1 MQSFTAKFEHHQRW
15 QKLRDGGST
24 SHSSDHPATRYSAGE
39 LTELLVLG
47 QSWIW
52 ETDAEHRLIYIS
64 EEMETLTGIRVK
76 NCLSRIRH
84 RLFVEPAGTSP
95 ALQAHLDDLENQRP
109 FHDFIFRPSG
119 KAQNQMRV
127 SSSGTPRFDKDGRFM
142 GYIGISHALSDA
154 AFAYCGPVAA
164 SDQSRHPEPV
174 MRKILYSEMPPS
186 APLPDALRTK
196 RILIIDADQDRR
208 DSLLAPLKQRGF
220 DAAAVENAQTALM
233 LAGALHQKGQPI
245 DLVIIS
251 CALLRQD
258 CLNIAGV
265 IDENWPGKPP
275 IKLLLSPDNFPA
287 HHAQAWPLNPS
298 ELYHQVAGALQ
309 ADSHDHE
316 TAVSS
321 QQQAANAALP
331 RIDVLIAEDNPVN
344 QLVMMQ
350 ILAHTGLSYQIVANG
365 QLAIDAFHD
374 MRPGLVLMDT
384 GMPKLDGFAATRA
397 IRAMTAAGGDRVPI
411 IAVTANAAGEDRE
424 SCLKAGMN
432 DHLSKPL
439 NPETLLTKIAQWMPP
454 RFSKTA

>member
-1 MQSFTAKFEHHQRW
+1 MS
-15 QKLRDGGST
+15 DGRST
-24 SHSSDHPATRYSAGE
+24 SHSLDHPAARYGAGE
-39 LTELLVLG
+39 LAGLIALG

-52 ETDAEHRLIYIS
+52 ETDAEHRLTYIGA
-64 EEMETLTGIRVK
+64 EMETLTGIRVK
-76 NCLSRIRH
+76 NCLGRIRH
-84 RLFVEPAGTSP
+84 RLFVEPEGTSP

-127 SSSGTPRFDKDGRFM
+127 SSSGTPRFDKDGRFT

-154 AFAYCGPVAA
+154 AFAHCGPMAA
-164 SDQSRHPEPV
+164 SDQSSSPEPV
-174 MRKILYSEMPPS
+174 MLDVLDREMPPS
-186 APLPDALRTK
+186 APLPDVLRTK
-196 RILIIDADQDRR
+196 RILIIDADQGRR

-220 DAAAVENAQTALM
+220 DAAAVEDTQTALM
-233 LAGALHQKGQPI
+233 LAEALHQKGQLV

-258 CLNIAGV
+258 CLDIAGV
-265 IDENWPGKPP
+265 IDGKWPGKPP
-275 IKLLLSPDNFPA
+275 TKLLLSPDNSA
-287 HHAQAWPLNPS
+287 VHNELSCPLNPA
-298 ELYHQVAGALQ
+298 ELYDHVTGALQ
-309 ADSHDHE
+309 AASHDHE
-316 TAVSS
+316 TAAPPAVSS
-321 QQQAANAALP
+321 QRQAANTALP

-365 QLAIDAFHD
+365 QLAIDAFRD

-384 GMPKLDGFAATRA
+384 GMPKLDGFAAARA
-397 IRAMTAAGGDRVPI
+397 IRAMTEVGGDSVPI